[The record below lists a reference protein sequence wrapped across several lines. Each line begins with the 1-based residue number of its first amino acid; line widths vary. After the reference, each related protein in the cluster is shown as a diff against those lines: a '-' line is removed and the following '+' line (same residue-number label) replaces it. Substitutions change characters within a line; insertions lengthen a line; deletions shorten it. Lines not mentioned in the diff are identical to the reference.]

1 MMKTSMLEGNMTLV
15 MSHGQLVRKGIVGT
29 SNFVKGFSIREGA
42 NSYFTG
48 TWEELEELVMEHFD
62 NHEWGTGS
70 RNGDVLLVNVPPEGF
85 RTSIVEI
92 TDENRHL
99 IEEVE
104 KVRREGEKPY
114 TTRVI
119 RRGMAKQPAKF
130 AKIVIYRADVL
141 ALDNDRST
149 DAEWEIVS
157 VNAQNDE
164 HTPMHPTTMLRNAQN
179 EEGGTQ
185 RTYTEEEWA
194 EAYAYWET
202 HVSVEES

>member
-1 MMKTSMLEGNMTLV
+1 MSLV

-29 SNFVKGFSIREGA
+29 SNFVKGFSVREGG

-48 TWEELEELVMEHFD
+48 TWEELEQLVMEHFD

-70 RNGDVLLVNVPPEGF
+70 KNGDVLLVNVPPEGF
-85 RTSIVEI
+85 RTSIVEV

-114 TTRVI
+114 KTKVI
-119 RRGMAKQPAKF
+119 RNGMTKQPAKF
-130 AKIVIYRADVL
+130 AKVVIYRADVL

-164 HTPMHPTTMLRNAQN
+164 RTPMHPTTMMRNAQN
-179 EEGGTQ
+179 EEGGTL
-185 RTYTEEEWA
+185 RTYTDEEWA

>member
-1 MMKTSMLEGNMTLV
+1 MTLE
-15 MSHGQLVRKGIVGT
+15 MSHGQMVRKGVVGT

-48 TWEELEELVMEHFD
+48 TWEELETLVMEHFD
-62 NHEWGTGS
+62 NNEWGTGS
-70 RNGDVLLVNVPPEGF
+70 QTGDVLLVTVPPEGF

-104 KVRREGEKPY
+104 KVRVEGEKPY
-114 TTRVI
+114 ISQVI
-119 RRGMAKQPAKF
+119 RKGMTKQPARF

-141 ALDNDRST
+141 ALDNDRTT

-179 EEGGTQ
+179 ETGGTL
-185 RTYTEEEWA
+185 RTYSDAEWA
-194 EAYAYWET
+194 EAHAYWET
-202 HVSVEES
+202 HVSIEES